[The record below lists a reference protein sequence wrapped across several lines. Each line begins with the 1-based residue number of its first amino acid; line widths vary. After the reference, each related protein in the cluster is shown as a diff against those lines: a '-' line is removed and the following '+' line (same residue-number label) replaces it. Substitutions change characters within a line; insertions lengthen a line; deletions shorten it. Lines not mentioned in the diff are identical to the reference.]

1 MNSCVLKPRPDH
13 WSGLFHFGGQ
23 SMFYEIHF
31 GKLSALLVD
40 FVDQPDGF
48 FYLRMAGA
56 EPTVNAIWAYLSA
69 KDSRRQK
76 WSSAVQIPAP
86 GKSYPHRV
94 AAEKSVTYRTLRAR
108 LPSGMVDM
116 AMIHP
121 RLTVAEDNEQ
131 GFFLL
136 TDETGVPTGFFARLN
151 KCLAIPIR
159 ANWTDWLWIQ
169 GQQLQVRWTVQT
181 ETHYEGNQP
190 VETQELVETSE
201 RPITRLDS
209 LGQVACYRV
218 TCAGESKAAWLQII
232 RQNLE
237 LGIRLHQI
245 AADTYRSS
253 DGIWTAQQDHEGW
266 KLHRT
271 DAVVVAGQSLNFV
284 LAAAAAELGVH
295 LIIEPTP
302 AGEEVPSC

>member
-1 MNSCVLKPRPDH
+1 
-13 WSGLFHFGGQ
+13 
-23 SMFYEIHF
+23 MFYEIHF
-31 GKLSALLVD
+31 EKLSALLVD

-76 WSSAVQIPAP
+76 WSSKVQVP
-86 GKSYPHRV
+86 GKPYPRRV

-108 LPSGMVDM
+108 LPSGMVDV

-136 TDETGVPTGFFARLN
+136 TYETGVPTGFFARLN

-159 ANWTDWLWIQ
+159 ADWTDWLWTH
-169 GQQLQVRWTVQT
+169 GQQLQARWTVQT
-181 ETHYEGNQP
+181 ETRYEGGQP
-190 VETQELVETSE
+190 IESEALVETSE

-209 LGQVACYRV
+209 LGEVACYRV
-218 TCAGESKAAWLQII
+218 ACAGEAKAAWLQII
-232 RQNLE
+232 RHNLG
-237 LGIRLHQI
+237 LSIRLHQV
-245 AADTYRSS
+245 AADTYRSP
-253 DGIWTAQQDHEGW
+253 DGTWTVQQDHDGW
-266 KLHRT
+266 KIHRT
-271 DAVVVAGQSLNFV
+271 DAVVVTGPSLNFV
-284 LAAAAAELGVH
+284 LAAADAELGVH
-295 LIIEPTP
+295 LVIQEINSGA
-302 AGEEVPSC
+302 AGNGREYP